1 MEKVSCDQWLIDDC
15 WFFNR
20 MNDGYRSIVASML
33 VFFRFELILDSMH
46 MCFQKRKK
54 REKRIDFT
62 KSRVKRSTREVSVS
76 EKSKAR
82 LVIYAFN
89 RIAIARDRFSLHLSF
104 YTIAS
109 PRSSEVIGESGVRI
123 PYQGT
128 KPDLIDVSHRFFA
141 LLRSDCPLSPSGIA
155 ILRLVSHHH
164 ICLINPANT
173 IWLERVI
180 CFNSF
185 DSVAFA
191 RYLLSLILYPLY
203 AYAIRK
209 SFFVRNA
216 PPDDVVDKG
225 DLNRYIILQSFF
237 RATKD
242 KGSNDT
248 WKDRYSTFIR
258 NFTWLR

>member
-1 MEKVSCDQWLIDDC
+1 
-15 WFFNR
+15 

-62 KSRVKRSTREVSVS
+62 KSKVKRSTREVSVS

-128 KPDLIDVSHRFFA
+128 KPDLIDVSHHFLPSSA
-141 LLRSDCPLSPSGIA
+141 VSSSDCPLSPSGIA

-203 AYAIRK
+203 SYAIRK

-242 KGSNDT
+242 KGWNDT

-258 NFTWLR
+258 NFTWL